1 MKLITKIYID
11 NFKAFKNTEIILDRA
26 NNGTVFIGENDSGKS
41 SILQALDYFF
51 NSESL
56 YKGKIDEDLIP
67 DPSKDVVI
75 GVRIGN
81 QFHKRIFTGKTHKLS
96 APNDEGKDSLELE
109 RMQYIY
115 LPVALSDPVDLLG
128 RLASAK
134 FDEIVDDRLV
144 EEVEQVS
151 QRAIDLVLEGV
162 DPELVV
168 VGQDKTSLKGSAA
181 ISIGKSVA
189 YKIESDGIPAA
200 GRGTGFSKNLS
211 YAMLVGTQFDNLILG
226 IDEVENSF
234 SMRNCSDLL
243 GQIKDRMKQVFVT
256 THSGAVLGATAEY
269 SVYPLGG
276 DSVASVA
283 KVLESLGEGKKP
295 FLLIEGRYDL
305 PWYKAALS
313 LLGVSN
319 EYYVIPAGGS
329 NLALLQQ
336 EMTDMGLHCLSISDG
351 DTKGARDES
360 RCEYAIS
367 RDCIELY
374 APESL
379 QQELFRKTIDC
390 SSKTGFFD
398 EAVET
403 LYPNCDKRNRAQ
415 MSNAKD
421 DVKELIASK
430 ITNHL
435 GSNSEYVKEV
445 EGILNRFAE
454 SECTISSNC
463 KH

>member
-11 NFKAFKNTEIILDRA
+11 NFKAFRDTEILLDQD

-41 SILQALDYFF
+41 SILQAMDYFF
-51 NSESL
+51 NAEEL

-67 DPSKDVVI
+67 DPSKNVVI

-81 QFHKRIFTGKTHKLS
+81 RFYRRVFTGKTHKLNT
-96 APNDEGKDSLELE
+96 PDDEENSSELE
-109 RMQYIY
+109 KIRYIY
-115 LPVALSDPVDLLG
+115 LPATLSDPVDLLG

-134 FDEIVDDRLV
+134 FDEMVDVKL
-144 EEVEQVS
+144 VEQVE
-151 QRAIDLVLEGV
+151 QAAQEAFDLVLQGV
-162 DPELVV
+162 DPGLVV
-168 VGQDKTSLKGSAA
+168 VGQDETSLKGSAA

-234 SMRNCSDLL
+234 SLRNCSDLL
-243 GQIKDRMKQVFVT
+243 EQIKERMKQVFVT
-256 THSGAVLGATAEY
+256 THSGAVLRATPDY

-276 DSVASVA
+276 NAVSSVAE
-283 KVLESLGEGKKP
+283 VLKGLGEGNKP
-295 FLLIEGRYDL
+295 FLLIEGKYDL
-305 PWYKAALS
+305 PWYKTALS
-313 LLGVSN
+313 LLGFSN

-336 EMTDMGLHCLSISDG
+336 ELTATGLRCLSISDG
-351 DTKGARDES
+351 DTEGARDAS
-360 RCEYAIS
+360 RFEYAI
-367 RDCIELY
+367 DKECIELY
-374 APESL
+374 IPDSL
-379 QQELFRKTIDC
+379 QQELFGKLIDC
-390 SSKTGFFD
+390 SSKARFFD
-398 EAVET
+398 EAVGILRPDCEKEDRSKM
-403 LYPNCDKRNRAQ
+403 NK
-415 MSNAKD
+415 AKD
-421 DVKELIASK
+421 DVKDLIASK

-435 GSNSEYVKEV
+435 ELDFEFVKEV
-445 EGILNRFAE
+445 ESILRQFEEAK
-454 SECTISSNC
+454 CTISSNC